1 MPLRSC
7 SPRRRA
13 IEYRLAN
20 RAGLAG
26 LCAGVLLA
34 AFTLWAPFLAAQNGN
49 SHTARQSP
57 QKAELNQLP
66 KAFRG
71 RLPITELTEDEA
83 TVHALNRLAYGPRPG
98 DLARVKQMGLEKWID
113 QQLHPDKIDDSAL
126 DARLQQYPAIRM
138 STEELL
144 ALYPQP
150 NQQAKQQGLTPK
162 QLQQQQRQQK
172 QQQQQGPGD
181 AQDMKN
187 RPQEIV
193 LELAQAK
200 MTRAIYSE
208 RQLLEVLDDFW
219 FNHLNVFAGKGPERW
234 FLPSYERDV
243 IRPHTLGKFR
253 DLLYASAKS
262 PAMLFYLD
270 NWLSVDPKAFA
281 EHSAELQARRQRFM
295 RIFGGDP
302 NTMAVMRPDPN
313 RPGFPAAQNNPPPG
327 QGNQNAPQRRGLNE
341 NYGRELMELHTL
353 GVDGGYTQQD
363 VTQAALALTGWT
375 MTAPRRD
382 PGFHFDDRFHGS
394 EPKTVLGQTIH
405 AGGMKDGEQL
415 LDMLVQHPSTAK
427 FICTK
432 LARRFVADNPPPE
445 LVARMAET
453 FQRTNGD
460 IREVLKTMI
469 YSPEFWS
476 RATYRAKIK
485 KPSELVVSALRAIGA
500 DMAEAMPA
508 VRWSAQI
515 GEPLYGCQPPT
526 GYKDTADAWV
536 NSGALL
542 NRMNFSILLATGR
555 MRDTKVDPSG
565 LLGGGDAKEP
575 DSVLNRAVAVFLGG
589 QVSKQTRAVLEK
601 QLDDP
606 QVLQAMFDDPVKN
619 VDAGMIAGLVLGS
632 PEFQRK

>member
-1 MPLRSC
+1 MPQRFRSL
-7 SPRRRA
+7 RRRE
-13 IEYRLAN
+13 IECCAAN

-34 AFTLWAPFLAAQNGN
+34 TGTLCAPFLAAQNGKP
-49 SHTARQSP
+49 HDAKQAT
-57 QKAELNQLP
+57 QKNELNRV
-66 KAFRG
+66 FRG
-71 RLPITELTEDEA
+71 RLPITELTENEA
-83 TVHALNRLAYGPRPG
+83 TLHALNRLAYGPRPG
-98 DLARVKQMGLEKWID
+98 DVERVEQMGLEKWID
-113 QQLHPDKIDDSAL
+113 LQLHPERIDDGAL

-144 ALYPQP
+144 SRYPRP
-150 NQQAKQQGLTPK
+150 NQQAQQQGQTR
-162 QLQQQQRQQK
+162 QQFQQQRR
-172 QQQQQGPGD
+172 QQQGQGQGD
-181 AQDMKN
+181 AQDAKN

-193 LELAQAK
+193 LELSQAK

-208 RQLLEVLDDFW
+208 RQLQEVMADFW
-219 FNHLNVFAGKGPERW
+219 FNHFNVFVGKGPERW

-253 DLLYASAKS
+253 DLLYATAKS

-270 NWLSVDPKAFA
+270 NWLSVDPVAFE
-281 EHSAELQARRQRFM
+281 EHAAELQARRQRFQ
-295 RIFGGDP
+295 RLFGGDP
-302 NTMAVMRPDPN
+302 NALMMRQNPN
-313 RPGFPAAQNNPPPG
+313 NPAAG
-327 QGNQNAPQRRGLNE
+327 QGQQNQRRGLNE

-353 GVDGGYTQQD
+353 GVDGGYTQHD

-382 PGFHFDDRFHGS
+382 PEFHFDVRFHGS
-394 EPKTVLGQTIH
+394 QPKVILGQTFRS
-405 AGGMKDGEQL
+405 GGMKDGEQL
-415 LDMLVQHPSTAK
+415 LDMLAQHPSTAK
-427 FICTK
+427 FISTK
-432 LARRFVADNPPPE
+432 LARRFVSDNPPPE
-445 LVARMAET
+445 LVSRMAET
-453 FQRTNGD
+453 FEKSNGD
-460 IREVLKTMI
+460 MREVLKTMI

-476 RATYRAKIK
+476 RAAYRAKIK
-485 KPSELVVSALRAIGA
+485 TPSELVVSALRATGA
-500 DMAEAMPA
+500 EMAEAMPA

-555 MRDTKVDPSG
+555 MRDTKVDLGG
-565 LLGGGDAKEP
+565 LLGVADPKEP

-589 QVSKQTRAVLEK
+589 QMSKQSRAVLEM

-632 PEFQRK
+632 PEFQRR

>member
-1 MPLRSC
+1 MPLTPPSIRQ
-7 SPRRRA
+7 PEARRH
-13 IEYRLAN
+13 ILE

-26 LCAGVLLA
+26 FAAGVLLA
-34 AFTLWAPFLAAQNGN
+34 SFCALAPSLFADSAAAQKK
-49 SHTARQSP
+49 SPSQS
-57 QKAELNQLP
+57 KNELP

-83 TVHALNRLAYGPRPG
+83 TLHALNRLAYGPRPG
-98 DLARVKQMGLEKWID
+98 DLERVKQMGLEKWID
-113 QQLHPDKIDDSAL
+113 QQLHPERIDDSAVE
-126 DARLQQYPAIRM
+126 ARLQQYPAIRM
-138 STEELL
+138 STEDLL
-144 ALYPQP
+144 QRYPRP
-150 NQQAKQQGLTPK
+150 NPQAQQARQGGQGQQG
-162 QLQQQQRQQK
+162 QARRQFQQQAQPEAQ
-172 QQQQQGPGD
+172 GD

-193 LELAQAK
+193 LELSEAK
-200 MTRAIYSE
+200 LTRAIYSE
-208 RQLLEVLDDFW
+208 RQLQEVLDDFW
-219 FNHLNVFAGKGPERW
+219 FNHFNVFAGKGPERW
-234 FLPSYERDV
+234 FLPAYEREV

-253 DLLYASAKS
+253 DLVYASAKS

-281 EHSAELQARRQRFM
+281 EHAAELQARRQRFY
-295 RIFGGDP
+295 RIFGMPPP
-302 NTMAVMRPDPN
+302 NPG
-313 RPGFPAAQNNPPPG
+313 RPGQAQNAH
-327 QGNQNAPQRRGLNE
+327 QQRRGLNE

-382 PGFHFDDRFHGS
+382 PEFHFDPRFHGN
-394 EPKTVLGQTIH
+394 EPKQILGQTIH

-415 LDMLVQHPSTAK
+415 LDMLVRHPSTAK
-427 FICTK
+427 FVSTK
-432 LARRFVADNPPPE
+432 LARRFVSDAPPPE

-453 FQRTNGD
+453 FQKSNGD
-460 IREVLKTMI
+460 IREVMKTMI

-476 RATYRAKIK
+476 RAAYRAKIK
-485 KPSELVVSALRAIGA
+485 KPSELVVSALRATGA

-542 NRMNFSILLATGR
+542 NRMNFSILLASGR
-555 MRDTKVDPSG
+555 MRDTKADLAGLFGPTDPKDS
-565 LLGGGDAKEP
+565 DA
-575 DSVLNRAVAVFLGG
+575 VLNRAVAVFLGG
-589 QVSKQTRAVLEK
+589 QVSKETRAVLEK

-619 VDAGMIAGLVLGS
+619 VDVGMIAGLVLGS

>member
-1 MPLRSC
+1 MPLNFSSSRHVTNA
-7 SPRRRA
+7 PR
-13 IEYRLAN
+13 ISN
-20 RAGLAG
+20 RAGVAGFCTGVALAIAAV
-26 LCAGVLLA
+26 CAPLVEVNG
-34 AFTLWAPFLAAQNGN
+34 APLHDTKPG
-49 SHTARQSP
+49 
-57 QKAELNQLP
+57 QKKIELR
-66 KAFRG
+66 KAFKG

-83 TVHALNRLAYGPRPG
+83 AMHALDRLAYGPRPG
-98 DLARVKQMGLEKWID
+98 DLERVKQMGLEKWID
-113 QQLHPDKIDDSAL
+113 QQLHPERIDDSAVA
-126 DARLQQYPAIRM
+126 ARLQQYPAISM
-138 STEELL
+138 STQDLL
-144 ALYPQP
+144 ARYPQP
-150 NQQAKQQGLTPK
+150 NQQAKQQGLTR
-162 QLQQQQRQQK
+162 QQFQQQQRQER
-172 QQQQQGPGD
+172 QQGEAP
-181 AQDMKN
+181 DMKN

-193 LELAQAK
+193 LELSEAK

-208 RQLLEVLDDFW
+208 RQLEEVLDDFW
-219 FNHLNVFAGKGPERW
+219 FNHFNVFAGKGPERW

-253 DLLYASAKS
+253 DLLYATAKS

-281 EHSAELQARRQRFM
+281 EQQAELQARRQRFM
-295 RIFGGDP
+295 RVFGGDA
-302 NTMAVMRPDPN
+302 NTMMVMRPNPN
-313 RPGFPAAQNNPPPG
+313 RPDFPAPTNNPQPG
-327 QGNQNAPQRRGLNE
+327 QGQQNAPQRRGLNE

-375 MTAPRRD
+375 MMAPRRD
-382 PGFHFDDRFHGS
+382 PEFRFEQRFHGN
-394 EPKTVLGQTIH
+394 EPKQILGQTIH
-405 AGGMKDGEQL
+405 AGGIQDGEQL

-427 FICTK
+427 FISTK
-432 LARRFVADNPPPE
+432 LARRFVSDNPPPE
-445 LVARMAET
+445 LVERMAET
-453 FQRTNGD
+453 FLRTGGD

-476 RATYRAKIK
+476 RAAYRSKIK
-485 KPSELVVSALRAIGA
+485 KPSELVVSALRATGA

-515 GEPLYGCQPPT
+515 GESLYGCQPPT
-526 GYKDTADAWV
+526 GFKDTAETWV

-555 MRDTKVDPSG
+555 MRDTKVDLGS
-565 LLGGGDAKEP
+565 LLGSGDAKDP
-575 DSVLNRAVAVFLGG
+575 NGVLNRAVAVFLGG
-589 QVSKQTRAVLEK
+589 QVSPQTRAVLEK

>member
-7 SPRRRA
+7 SFHRRE
-13 IEYRLAN
+13 IEFRRAN

-34 AFTLWAPFLAAQNGN
+34 AGTLCVPFVAAQDGKP
-49 SHTARQSP
+49 HDAKQIM
-57 QKAELNQLP
+57 QKIELS

-71 RLPITELTEDEA
+71 RLPITELTENEA
-83 TVHALNRLAYGPRPG
+83 TLHALNRLAYGPRPG
-98 DLARVKQMGLEKWID
+98 EVERVEKMGLEKWID
-113 QQLHPDKIDDSAL
+113 LQLHPERIDDSAL

-138 STEELL
+138 STEQLL
-144 ALYPQP
+144 ARYPRP
-150 NQQAKQQGLTPK
+150 NQQAQQQGLTR
-162 QLQQQQRQQK
+162 QQFQQQQGQQRQQARG
-172 QQQQQGPGD
+172 QGGD
-181 AQDMKN
+181 
-187 RPQEIV
+187 PQEAKNLPREIA
-193 LELAQAK
+193 LELSEAK

-208 RQLLEVLDDFW
+208 RQLQEVMADFW
-219 FNHLNVFAGKGPERW
+219 FNHFNVFAGKGPERW

-253 DLLYASAKS
+253 DLLYATAKS

-270 NWLSVDPKAFA
+270 NWLSVDPVAFA
-281 EHSAELQARRQRFM
+281 EHAAELEARRQRFQ
-295 RIFGGDP
+295 RLFGGDP
-302 NTMAVMRPDPN
+302 NSMMVMRPNPN
-313 RPGFPAAQNNPPPG
+313 RPGFPAPG
-327 QGNQNAPQRRGLNE
+327 QGNPNAPQRRGLNE

-382 PGFHFDDRFHGS
+382 PQFRFDERFHGS
-394 EPKTVLGQTIH
+394 QPKVILGQTFRS
-405 AGGMKDGEQL
+405 GGMKDGEQL
-415 LDMLVQHPSTAK
+415 LDMLAQHPSTAK
-427 FICTK
+427 FISTK
-432 LARRFVADNPPPE
+432 LARRFVSDNPPPE

-453 FQRTNGD
+453 FEKSNGD

-476 RATYRAKIK
+476 RAAYRAKIK
-485 KPSELVVSALRAIGA
+485 TPSELVVSALRATGA
-500 DMAEAMPA
+500 EMAEAMPA

-555 MRDTKVDPSG
+555 MRDTKVDLAG
-565 LLGGGDAKEP
+565 LLGVEDPKEP
-575 DSVLNRAVAVFLGG
+575 DGVLNRAVAVFLGG

-632 PEFQRK
+632 PEFQRR

>member
-1 MPLRSC
+1 MPVRASSSSVLCRRPALR
-7 SPRRRA
+7 P
-13 IEYRLAN
+13 E
-20 RAGLAG
+20 LAG
-26 LCAGVLLA
+26 LLAGLTLALLA
-34 AFTLWAPFLAAQNGN
+34 VGLRPLAAG
-49 SHTARQSP
+49 STPGGSPAATGGDRAQS
-57 QKAELNQLP
+57 QKKTELP

-71 RLPITELTEDEA
+71 KLPITELTEDEA
-83 TVHALNRLAYGPRPG
+83 ALHALNRLAYGPRPG
-98 DLARVKQMGLEKWID
+98 DLDRVKQMGLERWVD
-113 QQLHPDKIDDSAL
+113 QQLHPERIDDSAVE
-126 DARLQQYPAIRM
+126 ARLQQYPAIRM

-144 ALYPQP
+144 ARYPNP
-150 NQQAKQQGLTPK
+150 AQQARQQGVTRA
-162 QLQQQQRQQK
+162 QFQQQQK
-172 QQQQQGPGD
+172 QAQQQGEQG
-181 AQDMKN
+181 AGQGAKN
-187 RPQEIV
+187 APREVV
-193 LELAQAK
+193 LELSEAK
-200 MTRAIYSE
+200 VTRAVYSE
-208 RQLLEVLDDFW
+208 RQLQEVLADFW
-219 FNHLNVFAGKGPERW
+219 FNHFNVFAGKGPERW

-243 IRPHTLGKFR
+243 IRPHTLGKFHE
-253 DLLYASAKS
+253 LLKATAKS

-270 NWLSVDPKAFA
+270 NWLSVDPKGYA
-281 EHSAELQARRQRFM
+281 EHAAELQARRQRFM

-302 NTMAVMRPDPN
+302 NATMVMRQNPRNPQ
-313 RPGFPAAQNNPPPG
+313 AQ
-327 QGNQNAPQRRGLNE
+327 QNQRRGLNE

-382 PGFHFDDRFHGS
+382 PEFKFDDRFHGN
-394 EPKTVLGQTIH
+394 EPKVVMGQTIH

-415 LDMLVQHPSTAK
+415 LDILGAHPSTGK

-432 LARRFVADNPPPE
+432 LARRFVSDNPPLE

-460 IREVLKTMI
+460 IREVMKAMI

-476 RATYRAKIK
+476 RAAYRSKIK
-485 KPSELVVSALRAIGA
+485 KPFELVVSALRATGA
-500 DMAEAMPA
+500 DMGEAAPG

-542 NRMNFSILLATGR
+542 NRMNFSILLATGK
-555 MRDTKVDPSG
+555 MRDTRVDVSG
-565 LLGGGDAKEP
+565 LLGPDAANEP
-575 DSVLNRAVAVFLGG
+575 DGVLNRAVVVFLGG
-589 QVSKQTRAVLEK
+589 QVSKETRAVLEK

-606 QVLQAMFDDPVKN
+606 QVLQAMLDDPVKN
-619 VDAGMIAGLVLGS
+619 VDVGMVAGLVLGS

>member
-1 MPLRSC
+1 MPVNPFPPNGGSAAGRS
-7 SPRRRA
+7 A
-13 IEYRLAN
+13 H
-20 RAGLAG
+20 RAGIAG
-26 LCAGVLLA
+26 FSAGIALVAVAVCASWFAAGSAPLA
-34 AFTLWAPFLAAQNGN
+34 A
-49 SHTARQSP
+49 P
-57 QKAELNQLP
+57 QPGTKKIELS

-71 RLPITELTEDEA
+71 RLPITELTEEEA
-83 TVHALNRLAYGPRPG
+83 TLHAFNRLAYGPRPG
-98 DLARVKQMGLEKWID
+98 DLDRVRQMGLEKWID
-113 QQLHPDKIDDSAL
+113 QQLHPEKIDDSAVE
-126 DARLQQYPAIRM
+126 ARLQQYPAIRM
-138 STEELL
+138 STEQLL
-144 ALYPQP
+144 ARYPRP
-150 NQQAKQQGLTPK
+150 NQQAKQQGLTK
-162 QLQQQQRQQK
+162 QQFQQQQRQARQE
-172 QQQQQGPGD
+172 GD
-181 AQDMKN
+181 APDVKN

-193 LELAQAK
+193 LELSEAK

-208 RQLLEVLDDFW
+208 RQLQEVMADFW
-219 FNHLNVFAGKGPERW
+219 FNHFNVFAGKGPERW
-234 FLPSYERDV
+234 FLPAYERDV
-243 IRPHTLGKFR
+243 IRPRTMGKFH
-253 DLLYASAKS
+253 DLLYATAKS

-281 EHSAELQARRQRFM
+281 EHAAEIQARRQRFQ
-295 RIFGGDP
+295 RLFGGDP
-302 NTMAVMRPDPN
+302 IMMRQNPN
-313 RPGFPAAQNNPPPG
+313 APPG
-327 QGNQNAPQRRGLNE
+327 QQNAQQQRRGLNE

-375 MTAPRRD
+375 MLAPRRD
-382 PGFHFDDRFHGS
+382 PEFRFDERFHGND
-394 EPKTVLGQTIH
+394 PKQVMGRTIH
-405 AGGMKDGEQL
+405 SGGMKDGEVL
-415 LDMLVQHPSTAK
+415 LDMLVAHPSTAK
-427 FICTK
+427 FISTK

-476 RATYRAKIK
+476 RSAYRAKIK
-485 KPSELVVSALRAIGA
+485 KPSELVVSALRATGA

-526 GYKDTADAWV
+526 GYKDTADSWV

-555 MRDTKVDPSG
+555 MRDTKVNLDS
-565 LLGGGDAKEP
+565 LLGGSDAKDP
-575 DSVLNRAVAVFLGG
+575 NGALDRAVSVFLGG
-589 QVSKQTRAVLEK
+589 QVSAETRAVLEK

-606 QVLQAMFDDPVKN
+606 QVLQAMLDDPVKN

-632 PEFQRK
+632 PEFQRR

>member
-1 MPLRSC
+1 MPVRPC
-7 SPRRRA
+7 SLRRRKV
-13 IEYRLAN
+13 EYRRAN
-20 RAGLAG
+20 RAGFAG

-34 AFTLWAPFLAAQNGN
+34 TGALWAPFVAAQNGKPG
-49 SHTARQSP
+49 SAKQAPPKT
-57 QKAELNQLP
+57 ELS

-83 TVHALNRLAYGPRPG
+83 TLHALDRLAYGPRPG
-98 DLARVKQMGLEKWID
+98 DVERVKQMGLEKWID
-113 QQLHPDKIDDSAL
+113 QQLHPERIDDSAL

-144 ALYPQP
+144 ARYPRP
-150 NQQAKQQGLTPK
+150 NQQAQQQGQTR
-162 QLQQQQRQQK
+162 QQFQQQQRQQR
-172 QQQQQGPGD
+172 QQQGQGQGD

-193 LELAQAK
+193 LELSQAK

-208 RQLLEVLDDFW
+208 RQLQEVMADFW
-219 FNHLNVFAGKGPERW
+219 FNHFNVFAGKGPERW
-234 FLPSYERDV
+234 FLPSYEREV
-243 IRPHTLGKFR
+243 IRPHTLGKFH
-253 DLLYASAKS
+253 DLLYATAKS

-270 NWLSVDPKAFA
+270 NWLSVDPKAFEQHA
-281 EHSAELQARRQRFM
+281 AELQARRQRFLRM
-295 RIFGGDP
+295 FGGDP
-302 NTMAVMRPDPN
+302 NAVMMRQNPN
-313 RPGFPAAQNNPPPG
+313 NPAAG

-375 MTAPRRD
+375 MTAPRRN
-382 PGFHFDDRFHGS
+382 PEFHFDERFHGG
-394 EPKTVLGQTIH
+394 EPKLILGQSIQ
-405 AGGMKDGEQL
+405 AGGMRDGEKL
-415 LDMLVQHPSTAK
+415 LDMLVAHPSTAK
-427 FICTK
+427 FISTK

-453 FQRTNGD
+453 FEKTNGD

-476 RATYRAKIK
+476 RAAYRSKIK

-555 MRDTKVDPSG
+555 MRDTKVDTAG
-565 LLGGGDAKEP
+565 LLGSADAKEP
-575 DSVLNRAVAVFLGG
+575 NGVLDRAVAVFLGG

-632 PEFQRK
+632 PEFQRR

>member
-1 MPLRSC
+1 MPLNSC
-7 SPRRRA
+7 SFRRRE
-13 IEYRLAN
+13 IEFHRAN
-20 RAGLAG
+20 RAGLTG

-34 AFTLWAPFLAAQNGN
+34 AGTLCTPFLAAQNDKP
-49 SHTARQSP
+49 HDAKQAT
-57 QKAELNQLP
+57 QKIELS

-71 RLPITELTEDEA
+71 RLPITELTEKEA
-83 TVHALNRLAYGPRPG
+83 TLHALNRLAYGPRPG
-98 DLARVKQMGLEKWID
+98 EVERVEQMGLEKWID
-113 QQLHPDKIDDSAL
+113 LQLHPERIDDSAL

-138 STEELL
+138 STEQLL
-144 ALYPQP
+144 ARYPRP
-150 NQQAKQQGLTPK
+150 NQQAQQQG
-162 QLQQQQRQQK
+162 QNRQQFQQQRR
-172 QQQQQGPGD
+172 QQQGQGQGD
-181 AQDMKN
+181 AQEMKN

-193 LELAQAK
+193 LELSEAK

-208 RQLLEVLDDFW
+208 RQLQEVMADFW
-219 FNHLNVFAGKGPERW
+219 FNHFNVFVGKGPERW

-243 IRPHTLGKFR
+243 IRPHTMGKFHE
-253 DLLYASAKS
+253 LLYATAKS

-270 NWLSVDPKAFA
+270 NWLSVDPVAFA
-281 EHSAELQARRQRFM
+281 EHAAELEARRQRFLRM
-295 RIFGGDP
+295 FGGDP
-302 NTMAVMRPDPN
+302 NAVMMRQNP
-313 RPGFPAAQNNPPPG
+313 NNPGAG
-327 QGNQNAPQRRGLNE
+327 QGNPNAPQRRGLNE

-382 PGFHFDDRFHGS
+382 PEFRFDERFHGS
-394 EPKTVLGQTIH
+394 QPKVILGQTFRS
-405 AGGMKDGEQL
+405 GGMKDGEQL
-415 LDMLVQHPSTAK
+415 LDMLAQHPSTAK
-427 FICTK
+427 FISTK
-432 LARRFVADNPPPE
+432 LARRFVSDNPPPE
-445 LVARMAET
+445 LVTRMAET
-453 FQRTNGD
+453 FEKSNGD

-476 RATYRAKIK
+476 RAAYRAKIK
-485 KPSELVVSALRAIGA
+485 TPSELVVSALRATGA
-500 DMAEAMPA
+500 EMAEAMPA
-508 VRWSAQI
+508 VRWTAQI

-555 MRDTKVDPSG
+555 MRDTKVDLAG
-565 LLGGGDAKEP
+565 LLGVEDPKEP
-575 DSVLNRAVAVFLGG
+575 DGVLNHAVAVFLGG

-606 QVLQAMFDDPVKN
+606 QVLQAMLDDPVKN

-632 PEFQRK
+632 PEFQRR